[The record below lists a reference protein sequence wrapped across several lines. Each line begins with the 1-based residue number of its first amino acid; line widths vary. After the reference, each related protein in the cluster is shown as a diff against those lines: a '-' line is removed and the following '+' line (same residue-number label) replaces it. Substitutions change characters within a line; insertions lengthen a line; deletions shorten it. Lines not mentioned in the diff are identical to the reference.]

1 MCRHERVPLL
11 WVLVLFGR
19 RPLRPAPCCVHGN
32 RAPVTNESGTR
43 SVQLDSRPG
52 RCAPFGLFA
61 FQGVF
66 MITKLSALLVVLLA
80 LLAVPSRA
88 AAQPISG
95 LWDATVVVNNR
106 DGALE
111 IPFRFELSGS
121 GSSVKGSFFN
131 GDDKTTSTS
140 GTLENGTLSL
150 SFYELGTKLDATLK
164 GGRLEGEY
172 SRGTRGAPYPFSA
185 KRFVAIQTGEA
196 KIPSIAGLWNVQVGK
211 SSKGEAAWQLIV
223 RQSGA
228 EVSAAILRIDGDTG
242 TLTGA
247 YRDGKFALSHF
258 SGARPL
264 RLELTP
270 GADGTLALVQNTD
283 KPLNAVRAEQ
293 AAAKGLPQP
302 SDPTRFTSV
311 KDPTEPL
318 RFSFPDLDGKIVS
331 NTDPRFA
338 GKVVIV
344 AIGGSWCPNCHDETP
359 FLVELYKKYR
369 KQGLEI
375 VELSFEEE
383 AQIKNPVRVRAFN
396 KRYGVDY
403 TVLIPGEPKGLNDK
417 MPQGVNLNSFPT
429 TFFLGRD
436 GRVRAAHAGFAGKA
450 SGKFHTELKEDVTA
464 LVERL
469 LAEKSTHT
477 TASK

>member
-1 MCRHERVPLL
+1 MR
-11 WVLVLFGR
+11 
-19 RPLRPAPCCVHGN
+19 
-32 RAPVTNESGTR
+32 
-43 SVQLDSRPG
+43 
-52 RCAPFGLFA
+52 
-61 FQGVF
+61 
-66 MITKLSALLVVLLA
+66 TKLSVLLVVALLA
-80 LLAVPSRA
+80 LVAFPSRA
-88 AAQPISG
+88 AAQSLAG
-95 LWDATVVVNNR
+95 LWDATVTLNN
-106 DGALE
+106 GALE

-121 GSSVKGSFFN
+121 GSNIKGSFFN
-131 GDDKTTSTS
+131 GDEKVTSTS
-140 GTLENGTLSL
+140 GRLENGSLVL
-150 SFYELGTKLDATLK
+150 SFDEYGTMLEATVK
-164 GGRLEGEY
+164 DGRLEGEY
-172 SRGTRGAPYPFSA
+172 SRGTRGAPYPFQA
-185 KRFVAIQTGEA
+185 KRFSPVPAGDA
-196 KIPSIAGLWNVQVGK
+196 NIPSIAGLWSVQVGK

-242 TLTGA
+242 ALTGS
-247 YRDGKFALSHF
+247 YRDGTFVLSHF

-264 RLELTP
+264 RLEITP
-270 GADGTLALVQNTD
+270 APDGTLAVVQNTD
-283 KPLNAVRAEQ
+283 KPLSAIRMEQ
-293 AAAKGLPQP
+293 ATAKGLPKP
-302 SDPTRFTSV
+302 SDPSRFTSV

-318 RFSFPDLDGKIVS
+318 AFSFPGLDGKIVS

-338 GKVVIV
+338 GKVLIV

-383 AQIKNPVRVRAFN
+383 AQIKNPVRLRAFI

-403 TVLIPGEPKGLNDK
+403 TVLIPGDPKELNEK
-417 MPQGVNLNSFPT
+417 VPQGVNLNSFPT

-436 GRVRAAHAGFAGKA
+436 GRVRSAHAGFPGAA
-450 SGKFHTELKEDVTA
+450 SGKFHTEAKEEITA

-469 LAEKSTHT
+469 LAESAHT

>member
-1 MCRHERVPLL
+1 MNTKLPAV
-11 WVLVLFGR
+11 VLVV
-19 RPLRPAPCCVHGN
+19 A
-32 RAPVTNESGTR
+32 
-43 SVQLDSRPG
+43 
-52 RCAPFGLFA
+52 
-61 FQGVF
+61 
-66 MITKLSALLVVLLA
+66 LA
-80 LLAVPSRA
+80 LIAVPPGA
-88 AAQPISG
+88 GAQPVNG
-95 LWDATVVVNNR
+95 LWDATVRVNN
-106 DGALE
+106 GALE
-111 IPFRFELSGS
+111 IPFRFELAGS
-121 GSSVKGSFFN
+121 GATVKGSFFN

-140 GTLENGTLSL
+140 GTLANGTLTL
-150 SFYELGTKLDATLK
+150 HFDELGTSLVATLED
-164 GGRLEGEY
+164 GQLDGQY
-172 SRGTRGAPYPFSA
+172 SRGTRGAPYPFHA
-185 KRFVAIQTGEA
+185 KRFAPIQAGETH
-196 KIPSIAGLWNVQVGK
+196 IPAIAGLWNVQVGK

-228 EVSAAILRIDGDTG
+228 EVSAVILRIDGDTG

-247 YRDGKFALSHF
+247 YRDGRFALSHF

-270 GADGTLALVQNTD
+270 GADGTLAVVQNTD
-283 KPLNAVRAEQ
+283 APLNALRAEQ

-311 KDPTEPL
+311 KDPTEPF

-331 NTDPRFA
+331 NTDAKFA
-338 GKVVIV
+338 GKVLIV
-344 AIGGSWCPNCHDETP
+344 TIGGSWCPNCHDEAP
-359 FLVELYKKYR
+359 FLVELYKKYK

-403 TVLIPGEPKGLNDK
+403 TVLIPGEPKELNDK
-417 MPQGVNLNSFPT
+417 VPQGANLNSFPT

-436 GRVRAAHAGFAGKA
+436 GRVRSAHAGFAGKA
-450 SGKFHTELKEDVTA
+450 SGKFHTELKEEVTA

-469 LAEKSTHT
+469 LAEKHVQTS
-477 TASK
+477 ASK

>member
-1 MCRHERVPLL
+1 MTTKLP
-11 WVLVLFGR
+11 VLV
-19 RPLRPAPCCVHGN
+19 
-32 RAPVTNESGTR
+32 
-43 SVQLDSRPG
+43 
-52 RCAPFGLFA
+52 
-61 FQGVF
+61 
-66 MITKLSALLVVLLA
+66 LVVLLA
-80 LLAVPSRA
+80 LLAAPPRA
-88 AAQPISG
+88 AAQSLNG
-95 LWDATVVVNNR
+95 LWDAAVVLNNR

-121 GSSVKGSFFN
+121 GSNVKGSFFN

-140 GTLENGTLSL
+140 GTFQNGALSL
-150 SFYELGTKLDATLK
+150 NFDELGTKLDATLK
-164 GGRLEGEY
+164 DGQLDGQY
-172 SRGTRGAPYPFSA
+172 SRGTRGAPYPFHA
-185 KRFVAIQTGEA
+185 KRFKPVQTGETH
-196 KIPSIAGLWNVQVGK
+196 IPSIAGLWNVQVGK
-211 SSKGEAAWQLIV
+211 STKGEAAWQLIV

-247 YRDGKFALSHF
+247 FRDGRFSLSHF

-283 KPLNAVRAEQ
+283 KPLTAVRAEQ
-293 AAAKGLPQP
+293 AAAKGLPLP

-311 KDPTEPL
+311 KDPTEPF

-331 NTDPRFA
+331 NTDVRFA

-359 FLVELYKKYR
+359 FLVELYKKYK

-396 KRYGVDY
+396 KRYGVEY
-403 TVLIPGEPKGLNDK
+403 TVLIPGEPKDLNEK
-417 MPQGVNLNSFPT
+417 VPQGANLNSFPT

-436 GRVRAAHAGFAGKA
+436 GRVRSAHAGFAGKA
-450 SGKFHTELKEDVTA
+450 SGKFHTELKEEVTA

-469 LAEKSTHT
+469 LAEKNVQTS
-477 TASK
+477 ASK